1 MKLSNKSP
9 ANGHASPVRLLL
21 ITTASIFAAEALVMF
36 FLPVLPPLPLYEEMI
51 IDSLLLTLLIF
62 PLLHFAFFR
71 PMVTEVTEC
80 RRADEEIRLLQTM
93 TQAIAESKDFNTA
106 LEKALQ
112 MICESTGWVFGEVWV
127 PSADGTHLRFSP
139 AWHCKDEGLERF
151 RKASEQFTF
160 PPGVGLPGRAWSGKK
175 SVWIVDVTLDTNFP
189 RAQLA
194 MEAGL
199 KGAMAIP
206 IVSEGKVVAVMDFFA
221 FEALGKEDKRLIDA
235 VSAIAIQL
243 GSLIKRKMM
252 EEEIERLATIDK
264 LTQAYNRAKFD
275 EIIEREMER
284 SKRHSRPLSLLMFD
298 IDHFKD
304 VNDTYGHVVG
314 DYVLKT
320 IAELVRKNMRKID
333 YFVRWGGEEFII
345 IASET
350 GLETARKTAERLRKI
365 IGNYSFDKAGGVTVS
380 FGITQLKKDDTADTF
395 IKRADDSLYKA
406 KANGRNRVEASF
418 SEMENILS

>member
-1 MKLSNKSP
+1 
-9 ANGHASPVRLLL
+9 
-21 ITTASIFAAEALVMF
+21 
-36 FLPVLPPLPLYEEMI
+36 
-51 IDSLLLTLLIF
+51 
-62 PLLHFAFFR
+62 
-71 PMVTEVTEC
+71 MVTEVTEY

-112 MICESTGWVFGEVWV
+112 MICETAGWVFGEVWV
-127 PSADGTHLRFSP
+127 PSDDGTHLRFSP

-175 SVWIVDVTLDTNFP
+175 SVWIADVTQDTNFP

-194 MEAGL
+194 LKMGL

-206 IVSEGKVVAVMDFFA
+206 ILSESKVVAVMDFFA

-304 VNDTYGHVVG
+304 VNDAYGHVAG

-320 IAELVRKNMRKID
+320 IAEIVRKNMRKID
-333 YFVRWGGEEFII
+333 YFVRWGGEEFMI

-350 GLETARKTAERLRKI
+350 DLETARETAERLRKI
-365 IGNYSFDKAGGVTVS
+365 IGNYRFDKAGVVTVS

-395 IKRADDSLYKA
+395 IKRTDDSLYKA
-406 KANGRNRVEASF
+406 KANGRNRVEVSF
-418 SEMENILS
+418 SEMENIMS